1 MGTGVGGQK
10 EGWMLGIRE
19 GLSVLDYILWVEGT
33 ALRYF
38 RRSWVGGDSDMV
50 RFRKLSFYSVDRR
63 RSNQRQGD
71 PLESGVRI
79 QTREY
84 NGMEGSQVGYLGNFF
99 RHRICV

>member
-1 MGTGVGGQK
+1 M
-10 EGWMLGIRE
+10 
-19 GLSVLDYILWVEGT
+19 
-33 ALRYF
+33 
-38 RRSWVGGDSDMV
+38 GGDCNMV
-50 RFRKLSFYSVDRR
+50 RFRKLSFCRVYGSG
-63 RSNQRQGD
+63 SNQRQGD